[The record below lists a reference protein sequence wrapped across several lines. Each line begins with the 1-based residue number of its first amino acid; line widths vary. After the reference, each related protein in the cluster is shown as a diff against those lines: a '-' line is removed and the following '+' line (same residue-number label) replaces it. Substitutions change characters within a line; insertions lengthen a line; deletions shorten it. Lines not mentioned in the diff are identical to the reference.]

1 MRRKNLIA
9 LNHKDA
15 LKKNDIYKIY
25 SKFKSQLNKYTKNKP
40 FTVAVS
46 GGPDSLALTA
56 LSQIYRNQKK
66 IKIYFVL
73 IDHAIRKNSKK
84 EANLVKKLLKRFG
97 ISLYVIRN
105 KNKIKNNIQKKA
117 REVRYKLLLNFC
129 KRRKIRY
136 ILTAHH
142 SDDQIETFLIR
153 LSRGSGIQGLSSMD
167 KDIKLSKEVKL
178 IRPLLEFKKQ
188 ELKYIAKKS
197 FGKVFKDPTNVNKK
211 YLRTK
216 VRSLKKQLEKSG
228 IHHDQILRSINNL
241 ASTRDTL
248 NNYLKRVVQSST
260 KKVTNKVL
268 VNLKEIKQES
278 EEIKLKLLSMVIK
291 NFSKSYYP
299 PRSKKVLNALK
310 RLNSSKKT
318 KLTLGGCLLEKS
330 GNYLYITKEMPRK
343 NH

>member
-1 MRRKNLIA
+1 MKTKNSSVTRL
-9 LNHKDA
+9 KDDNIYLKVKSV
-15 LKKNDIYKIY
+15 LKKYK
-25 SKFKSQLNKYTKNKP
+25 KNNS
-40 FTVAVS
+40 FVVGVS
-46 GGPDSLALTA
+46 GGPDSLGLAALCNIISHNERYKFFFA
-56 LSQIYRNQKK
+56 I
-66 IKIYFVL
+66 V
-73 IDHAIRKNSKK
+73 DHGIRKNSGK
-84 EANLVKKLLKRFG
+84 EALQVKKLLLDKG
-97 ISLYVIRN
+97 IKLKIL
-105 KNKIKNNIQKKA
+105 KNRKKIKNNIQKKA

-299 PRSKKVLNALK
+299 PRSKKVLNVLK